1 MTHRPTN
8 WTSRICL
15 ILALG
20 LALGI
25 CDKAKAEG
33 VIGVHTL
40 SAHIPQHNQMNQN
53 WGAYIRSADQV
64 EAGIYRNSFNRTG
77 VYVAKGFNLTQ
88 GPAGTLG
95 VQVGLVSGYKRECTR
110 TYATA
115 PGKHHSERHEDGS
128 SASYSEP
135 DKVTW
140 SERCEGF
147 SRGAITPLAGFTYTA
162 PGAIMGVTPR
172 LQFVPGLK
180 GHSSVVHLTLEAKWN

>member
-1 MTHRPTN
+1 MIHPN

-20 LALGI
+20 LVLGV

-33 VIGVHTL
+33 ITVGLHTL

-77 VYVAKGFNLTQ
+77 VYVAKGFNLAQ
-88 GPAGTLG
+88 G
-95 VQVGLVSGYKRECTR
+95 
-110 TYATA
+110 
-115 PGKHHSERHEDGS
+115 
-128 SASYSEP
+128 SAEP

-140 SERCEGF
+140 IEHCEGF

-162 PGAIMGVTPR
+162 PMAMMGVTPR